1 MFCLG
6 EDWLEALAG
15 EFHKPYYENLC
26 EFIQNEYAI
35 NTVYPPKE
43 DLFTAFHLTP
53 LHEVKVVVLGQDP
66 YHNER
71 QAHGL
76 SFSVMPEQDKIP
88 PSLQNIYKELNR
100 DLGLF
105 TPNNGYLHKW
115 ATQGVLLLNTILSVR
130 AHMANSHQ
138 KKGWEQF
145 TDAAI
150 LAVNKIDRPVVF
162 LLWGKL
168 SQAKKKMLTNPK
180 HWILEAPH
188 PSPLSAYHGFIGC
201 NHFSLTNDFLCANG
215 LEPIDWQIEDI

>member
-1 MFCLG
+1 MLSLRG
-6 EDWLEALAG
+6 DWLVALA
-15 EFHKPYYENLC
+15 EEIDKPYYENLC
-26 EFIQNEYAI
+26 EFLQNEYAF
-35 NTVYPPKE
+35 NTVYPPMK
-43 DLFTAFHLTP
+43 DIFTAFNLTP
-53 LHEVKVVVLGQDP
+53 LHEVKVVVIGQDP

-76 SFSVMPEQDKIP
+76 CFSVIQEQDKIP

-105 TPNNGYLHKW
+105 IPNNGYLHKW

-145 TDAAI
+145 TDATI
-150 LAVNKIDRPVVF
+150 CAVNEIDRPVVF

-180 HWILEAPH
+180 HCILEAPH
-188 PSPLSAYHGFIGC
+188 PSPLSAYRGFIGC
-201 NHFSLTNDFLCANG
+201 NHFSLANDFLSTNG